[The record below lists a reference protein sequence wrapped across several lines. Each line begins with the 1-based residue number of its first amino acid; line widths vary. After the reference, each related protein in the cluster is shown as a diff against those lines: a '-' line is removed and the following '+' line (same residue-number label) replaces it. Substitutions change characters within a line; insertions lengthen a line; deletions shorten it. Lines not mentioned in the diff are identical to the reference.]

1 MIETW
6 EVPHRYLCLD
16 SYTWFPAG
24 EDIWEGYRISRR
36 WHLPGPRC
44 RVPPGRVYQ
53 ATWGKAWQL
62 MDSILLKLRYR
73 SPFSLQF
80 LCPYVFS
87 HQWKRNKYRFQ
98 FSAHSSTSSWS
109 YCQSRMDPVVQVWNL
124 AGFSK
129 GPCIEGLF
137 LQTGATGQWV
147 PCKELGGKR
156 CALGG
161 DSRTTVLSPILCF
174 WAGMRCAATYII
186 CF

>member
-1 MIETW
+1 MYLIGTCVWTLTLGFQLVRITGKVIESLGGGTFLAQGV
-6 EVPHRYLCLD
+6 ESLLVG
-16 SYTWFPAG
+16 YTRPQG
-24 EDIWEGYRISRR
+24 
-36 WHLPGPRC
+36 
-44 RVPPGRVYQ
+44 
-53 ATWGKAWQL
+53 GKAWQL

-174 WAGMRCAATYII
+174 WAGMRWAATYII